1 MTQQRYVS
9 RVVYVLRFYLF
20 LLFLFTAYRILL
32 LAVYASSSDGL
43 LQLLFTGLRFD
54 ARWAGLLLVP
64 VLFFYLIESIFKIK
78 VQLAAR
84 WYARLILLLLL
95 LLFISD
101 FYYYQYAGFRVSPV
115 VLELITPLSLA
126 LKMLWQS
133 YPVLLLLFLMIAV
146 LWLMDQLLVKR
157 IFRGADESAPRS
169 KVILFLVLIF
179 FLNAAAIWG
188 SFKKYPLTWSDAY
201 AHPAT
206 GVFALNPAESFFYG
220 WFYKEKT
227 TAPATNEDRKVVAA
241 TLQYDSVRAQQL
253 QTVKQQLTAGEQ
265 PLNVVVLLAES
276 LATYK
281 TSLAKNQ
288 PLHPTPFLK
297 QLRDSSL
304 YFSNCF
310 TPHFGTARAVW
321 NLFTGLPD
329 VNWNKLATHQPP
341 SSSIPVLLNQIP
353 FDASYYLLGGDGNWA
368 DIKGFLKS
376 NVKNI
381 EVLDAAQMKT
391 KAASV
396 WGADD
401 YDLLQQAD
409 ELFRKSKTPF
419 FAVIQTASNHEPF
432 TIPVTA
438 TERGFIT
445 VNPAIDSLKQ
455 FGFQSAREFNSMRYL
470 DFCLQKYFEK
480 AATASYF
487 SNTVFIIAG
496 DHGTFGKAVNSM
508 QEDWDTYKLKLL
520 HVPLLFYKSGLQQQY
535 TDTALCSLQDI
546 LPTVYGWHYS
556 NSVNDLTGID
566 LLSGYYKTGQF
577 FMLHELHQAGWIA
590 PQLKFLASY
599 ENGALKHVLTNQK
612 SKTDSISALVLAAY
626 KIYADKK
633 R

>member
-20 LLFLFTAYRILL
+20 LLFLFTAYRFLL
-32 LAVYASSSDGL
+32 LAVNASSSDGL
-43 LQLLFTGLRFD
+43 LQLLWTGLRFD
-54 ARWAGLLLVP
+54 ARWAGLLLLP
-64 VLFFYLIESIFKIK
+64 VLFFYLFESIFKIN
-78 VQLAAR
+78 VQPAAR
-84 WYARLILLLLL
+84 WYARLLLLLLL
-95 LLFISD
+95 LLFIAD

-115 VLELITPLSLA
+115 VLELITPLGVA
-126 LKMLWQS
+126 VKMLWQS
-133 YPVLLLLFLMIAV
+133 YPVLLLLFSVIAF
-146 LWLMDQLLVKR
+146 LWFMDQLLFKR
-157 IFRGADESAPRS
+157 MFTVTAASASSS
-169 KVILFLVLIF
+169 KTILFLVLICIV
-179 FLNAAAIWG
+179 NAVAIWG

-201 AHPAT
+201 TDPAT
-206 GVFALNPAESFFYG
+206 GVFALNPAESLFYG
-220 WFYKEKT
+220 WFYKEET
-227 TAPATNEDRKVVAA
+227 PPLPTNEERSLFAA

-253 QTVKQQLTAGEQ
+253 QTVKQQFTTGEQ
-265 PLNVVVLLAES
+265 PLNVVILLAES

-281 TSLAKNQ
+281 TSLAPQQ
-288 PLHPTPFLK
+288 PLQPTPFLK
-297 QLRDSSL
+297 RLRDSSL

-341 SSSIPVLLNQIP
+341 SSSIPVLLNEMS
-353 FDASYYLLGGDGNWA
+353 FGASYYLLGGDGTWA

-376 NVKNI
+376 NVKNM
-381 EVLDAAQMKT
+381 EVLDVAQME
-391 KAASV
+391 AAATSV

-401 YDLLQQAD
+401 YDLLLQAD
-409 ELFRKSKTPF
+409 VLFRKSKTPF

-432 TIPVTA
+432 TVPATA
-438 TERGFIT
+438 TQRGFVT
-445 VNPAIDSLKQ
+445 VNPEVDSLKQ

-470 DFCLQKYFEK
+470 DFCLQKYFER
-480 AATASYF
+480 AATAPYF
-487 SNTVFIIAG
+487 SNTVFIVAG
-496 DHGTFGKAVNSM
+496 DHGTIGKAAHSM

-520 HVPLLFYKSGLQQQY
+520 HVPLLFYKPGLQQY

-546 LPTVYGWHYS
+546 LPTVYGWHHTQPVS
-556 NSVNDLTGID
+556 SRTGID

-590 PQLKFLASY
+590 PSLKFLASY
-599 ENGALKHVLTNQK
+599 EKGDLKHVLTNQK
-612 SKTDSISALVLAAY
+612 SKTDSIRSLVAAAY

>member
-20 LLFLFTAYRILL
+20 LLFLFTAYRFLF
-32 LAVYASSSDGL
+32 LAVYTSSSDGL
-43 LQLLFTGLRFD
+43 LQLLWTGLRFD
-54 ARWAGLLLVP
+54 ARWAGLLQLP
-64 VLFFYLIESIFKIK
+64 VLFFYLFESIFKIK
-78 VQLAAR
+78 VQPAAR
-84 WYARLILLLLL
+84 WYARLLLLLLL
-95 LLFISD
+95 LLFIAD

-115 VLELITPLSLA
+115 VLELITPLTVA
-126 LKMLWQS
+126 VKMLWQS
-133 YPVLLLLFLMIAV
+133 YPVVLLIFLMIAFI
-146 LWLMDQLLVKR
+146 WLMDKLLLKP
-157 IFRGADESAPRS
+157 IFKATNESVPSS
-169 KVILFLVLIF
+169 KTVLFLVLILI
-179 FLNAAAIWG
+179 LNGAAIWG

-201 AHPAT
+201 ADPAT

-220 WFYKEKT
+220 WFYKEET
-227 TAPATNEDRKVVAA
+227 PAVPTSEERSLFAA
-241 TLQYDSVRAQQL
+241 TLQYDSVRAPQL
-253 QTVKQQLTAGEQ
+253 QAIKQQFTTKEQ

-341 SSSIPVLLNQIP
+341 SSSIPVLLNEMS
-353 FDASYYLLGGDGNWA
+353 FGASYYLLGGDGTWA

-376 NVKNI
+376 NIKNMKV
-381 EVLDAAQMKT
+381 EDAAQMKT

-401 YDLLQQAD
+401 YDLLLQAD
-409 ELFRKSKTPF
+409 VLFRKSKTPF

-432 TIPVTA
+432 TIPATA
-438 TERGFIT
+438 TQRGFVT
-445 VNPAIDSLKQ
+445 VNPGTDSLKQ

-470 DFCLQKYFEK
+470 DFCLQKYFER
-480 AATASYF
+480 AATAPYF
-487 SNTVFIIAG
+487 SNTVFIIVG
-496 DHGTFGKAVNSM
+496 DHGTIGKAAHSM

-520 HVPLLFYKSGLQQQY
+520 HVPLLFYKSGLQQPY

-546 LPTVYGWHYS
+546 LPTVYGWHHTQPVS
-556 NSVNDLTGID
+556 SITGID

-599 ENGALKHVLTNQK
+599 EKGDLKHVLTNQK
-612 SKTDSISALVLAAY
+612 SKTDSISTLVSAAY

>member
-20 LLFLFTAYRILL
+20 LLFLFTAYRFLF
-32 LAVYASSSDGL
+32 LAVYTSSFDGL
-43 LQLLFTGLRFD
+43 LQLLWTGLRFD
-54 ARWAGLLLVP
+54 ARWAGLLQLP
-64 VLFFYLIESIFKIK
+64 VLFFYLFESIFKIK
-78 VQLAAR
+78 VQPAAR
-84 WYARLILLLLL
+84 WYARLLLLLLL
-95 LLFISD
+95 LLFIAD

-115 VLELITPLSLA
+115 VLELITPVSVA
-126 LKMLWQS
+126 VKMLWQS
-133 YPVLLLLFLMIAV
+133 YPVLLLLFLMIAF
-146 LWLMDQLLVKR
+146 LWLMDKLLLKR
-157 IFRGADESAPRS
+157 IFRAAAESATSS
-169 KVILFLVLIF
+169 KTILFLVLILI
-179 FLNAAAIWG
+179 LNGAAIWG

-206 GVFALNPAESFFYG
+206 GVFALNPPESFFYG
-220 WFYKEKT
+220 WFYKEET
-227 TAPATNEDRKVVAA
+227 QAPPTNDEQRLFAA

-253 QTVKQQLTAGEQ
+253 QTVKQQFTTAEQ
-265 PLNVVVLLAES
+265 PLNVVILLAES

-297 QLRDSSL
+297 QLGDSSL

-329 VNWNKLATHQPP
+329 VNWSKLVTHQPP
-341 SSSIPVLLNQIP
+341 SSRIPVLLNEMS
-353 FDASYYLLGGDGNWA
+353 FGASYYLLGGDGTWA
-368 DIKGFLKS
+368 DVKGFLKS

-381 EVLDAAQMKT
+381 EVLDAAQMKA

-409 ELFRKSKTPF
+409 EIFRKSKTPF

-432 TIPVTA
+432 TIPSTA
-438 TERGFIT
+438 AQNGFIT
-445 VNPAIDSLKQ
+445 VNPEVDSLKR
-455 FGFQSAREFNSMRYL
+455 FGFQSAKEFNSMRYL
-470 DFCLQKYFEK
+470 DFCLQKYFER
-480 AATASYF
+480 ASTASYF
-487 SNTVFIIAG
+487 SNTVFIVVG
-496 DHGTFGKAVNSM
+496 DHGTIGKAAHSM

-520 HVPLLFYKSGLQQQY
+520 HVPLLFYKPGLQQTY
-535 TDTALCSLQDI
+535 TYTALCSLQDI
-546 LPTVYGWHYS
+546 VPTVYGL
-556 NSVNDLTGID
+556 NRTKPVNGITGID

-599 ENGALKHVLTNQK
+599 ENGSLKHVLTNQK

-633 R
+633 Q

>member
-1 MTQQRYVS
+1 MAQQRYVS

-32 LAVYASSSDGL
+32 LAVYTSSSDGL

-64 VLFFYLIESIFKIK
+64 VLFLYLFENVFKIK

-84 WYARLILLLLL
+84 WYARFLLLLLL
-95 LLFISD
+95 LLFIAD
-101 FYYYQYAGFRVSPV
+101 FYYYRYAGFRVSPV
-115 VLELITPLSLA
+115 VLELITPLSVA
-126 LKMLWQS
+126 VKMLWQS
-133 YPVLLLLFLMIAV
+133 YPVILIIFLLIAF
-146 LWLMDQLLVKR
+146 LWLMDQLLLKR
-157 IFRGADESAPRS
+157 IFRATNESVPSS
-169 KVILFLVLIF
+169 KTILFLVLILI
-179 FLNAAAIWG
+179 LNGAAIWG

-201 AHPAT
+201 ADPST

-220 WFYKEKT
+220 WFYKEEIT
-227 TAPATNEDRKVVAA
+227 VPPTNEERSLFAA

-253 QTVKQQLTAGEQ
+253 QTIKQQFTTKEQ
-265 PLNVVVLLAES
+265 PLNVVILLAES

-288 PLHPTPFLK
+288 SLHPTPFLK

-329 VNWNKLATHQPP
+329 VNWSKLATHQPP
-341 SSSIPVLLNQIP
+341 SSRIPVLLNEMP
-353 FDASYYLLGGDGNWA
+353 FGASYYLLGGDGTWA
-368 DIKGFLKS
+368 DINGFLKS

-396 WGADD
+396 WGTDD

-409 ELFRKSKTPF
+409 DMFRKSKTPF

-432 TIPVTA
+432 TIPATAAQNGFVT
-438 TERGFIT
+438 I
-445 VNPAIDSLKQ
+445 NPGVDSLKE
-455 FGFQSAREFNSMRYL
+455 FGFQSAKEFNSMRYL
-470 DFCLQKYFEK
+470 DFCLQQYFKK

-487 SNTVFIIAG
+487 SNTVFIIVG
-496 DHGTFGKAVNSM
+496 DHGTIGKAANSM
-508 QEDWDTYKLKLL
+508 QADWDTYKLKML
-520 HVPLLFYKSGLQQQY
+520 HVPLLFYKPGLQQPC
-535 TDTALCSLQDI
+535 TDTSVCSLQDI
-546 LPTVYGWHYS
+546 LPTVYGWQHS
-556 NSVNDLTGID
+556 NVVNDITGID

-590 PQLKFLASY
+590 SQLKFLASY
-599 ENGALKHVLTNQK
+599 ENAALKHVLTNQK